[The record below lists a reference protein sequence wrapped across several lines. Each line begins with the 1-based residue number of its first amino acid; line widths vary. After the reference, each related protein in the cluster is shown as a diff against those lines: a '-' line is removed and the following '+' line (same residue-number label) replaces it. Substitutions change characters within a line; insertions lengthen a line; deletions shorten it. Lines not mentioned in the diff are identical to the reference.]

1 MELIKQKGQK
11 GSRTLIDPRRPRRQ
25 NLTPNLKSRAV
36 GTTGRRVFATATDT
50 HPRNFCER
58 RIEAVEVENV
68 GAEVAGDG
76 GDAAAALGAVGADLE
91 EHTYVTS
98 AMDGGGEEGPPK
110 ANEVREV
117 V

>member
-1 MELIKQKGQK
+1 MERFIFSRIEGEVNGQ
-11 GSRTLIDPRRPRRQ
+11 S
-25 NLTPNLKSRAV
+25 A
-36 GTTGRRVFATATDT
+36 
-50 HPRNFCER
+50 HPRYFCEG

-76 GDAAAALGAVGADLE
+76 RDAAAALGAVGADLE

-110 ANEVREV
+110 GNEVREV
-117 V
+117 A